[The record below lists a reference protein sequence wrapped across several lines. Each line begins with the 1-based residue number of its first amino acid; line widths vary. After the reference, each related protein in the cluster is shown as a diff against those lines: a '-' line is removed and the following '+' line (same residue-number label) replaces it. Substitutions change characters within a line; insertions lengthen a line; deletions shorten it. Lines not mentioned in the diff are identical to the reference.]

1 MTQILELVRYRRDLR
16 ELAPISTGQLG
27 LTERA

>member
-1 MTQILELVRYRRDLR
+1 MGLSMIDVSPDAEGA